1 MALIRLRVCA
11 GWSELLLVAHSTLL
25 EISCHGSFYVALPC
39 LYIKSLTFP
48 LHYGKCK
55 NKNIAHLRDYPHP
68 VQGQGHGLHVTN
80 DWCIMSSTVLNDL
93 SSNKFPKFKI
103 FSHKYFF
110 RSKKSSKLS
119 TLILPILLS
128 AENVCFLCLLHIF

>member
-1 MALIRLRVCA
+1 MFLNFCGSPEFPATTP
-11 GWSELLLVAHSTLL
+11 TLQGQQDGKTMVFVWRNL
-25 EISCHGSFYVALPC
+25 SIMFYVALPC

-55 NKNIAHLRDYPHP
+55 SKNIAHLRDYPHP

-110 RSKKSSKLS
+110 RSKKSSK
-119 TLILPILLS
+119 PNPNP
-128 AENVCFLCLLHIF
+128 ANFIFC